1 MNTAIIPRGR
11 LKLIVRE
18 VAGFQQNLPAARA
31 CVARKQNDAVFAPEA
46 ISALLNFIARMKASL
61 ARKVIRLAA
70 ASIEQLAITLSQV
83 YAAIKGFYVANASRF
98 WNSASFVAYKRA
110 LWRTVDLPLCE

>member
-31 CVARKQNDAVFAPEA
+31 CVARKQNDAVFAPWGNLCVVKLHREDEGVV
-46 ISALLNFIARMKASL
+46 SQKSY
-61 ARKVIRLAA
+61 
-70 ASIEQLAITLSQV
+70 SIGRCIDRITWDYSITGDRSDQGVLRRNC
-83 YAAIKGFYVANASRF
+83 VAVLEF
-98 WNSASFVAYKRA
+98 
-110 LWRTVDLPLCE
+110 C